1 MRRRVHQGWTEG
13 SGRLLCIDSTILTGA
28 LHAHGGHLNSQA
40 GHPAKCYPACC
51 AGRLRLACLVST
63 WLAAQRH
70 TQLCVHLKAHT
81 EKTRWKKPSG
91 MPHPHE
97 HGERVFLPYQ
107 VLPHLPRLEPW
118 QHLHTRACG
127 HKGNRAFSVW
137 QDGVQG
143 PCKSGRAGQ
152 QGIAWQS
159 AGRQPS
165 SSNGT
170 HQYRRQ
176 LPSIQL
182 ACPQR
187 AQQRVDDAM
196 HVVQRQGVQDAVVR
210 LPLPGVAKCVDHGQQ
225 AGMRVQRA
233 CRVVQHAELKS
244 SSVGWG
250 KRDQRGWQA
259 AACAA
264 AELRPVESNNVSSS
278 EFRVEEASGA
288 EAEQALSPPVHEH
301 QQLTL
306 WPPCGATR
314 VDDERPILWLLPLQP
329 LRHCRFQCCV
339 LLPCVLLLLH

>member
-70 TQLCVHLKAHT
+70 TQLRVHLKAHT

-137 QDGVQG
+137 QGGVQG
-143 PCKSGRAGQ
+143 PCKSIREGGATGHRMAIRRA
-152 QGIAWQS
+152 A
-159 AGRQPS
+159 A
-165 SSNGT
+165 
-170 HQYRRQ
+170 Q
-176 LPSIQL
+176 LKQWHTPI
-182 ACPQR
+182 
-187 AQQRVDDAM
+187 
-196 HVVQRQGVQDAVVR
+196 
-210 LPLPGVAKCVDHGQQ
+210 
-225 AGMRVQRA
+225 
-233 CRVVQHAELKS
+233 
-244 SSVGWG
+244 
-250 KRDQRGWQA
+250 QA
-259 AACAA
+259 AAAIYSTRLPAA
-264 AELRPVESNNVSSS
+264 RTAAR
-278 EFRVEEASGA
+278 
-288 EAEQALSPPVHEH
+288 
-301 QQLTL
+301 
-306 WPPCGATR
+306 
-314 VDDERPILWLLPLQP
+314 
-329 LRHCRFQCCV
+329 
-339 LLPCVLLLLH
+339 